1 VQEDEFME
9 KPREKDNRL
18 GVWIAVLIAL
28 VSLTTA
34 LATWR
39 TSSLGSKA
47 GDLIFQGLLDAVKR
61 QAAANENWRLAYEE
75 AGYARDYL
83 MTLDGLN
90 AQENSTDPASQEQA
104 AQLRTFLLSGMESLA
119 TPLGTDPA
127 YLTPEGWLNIQ
138 KRFAELEAQSADLSS
153 LDPLASFSLADT
165 YFAEQRWLVVGTILI
180 AISLFWLGLSQLS
193 HLRSRILILVLGVI
207 VYGIGLVWSL
217 GVEAVF
223 FIIRGGV
230 L

>member
-1 VQEDEFME
+1 ME
-9 KPREKDNRL
+9 KPKEKNNRL
-18 GVWIAVLIAL
+18 EVWIAILIAL

-39 TSSLGSKA
+39 TASLGSKA
-47 GDLIFQGLLDAVKR
+47 GDLIYQGLLNAVKR
-61 QAAANENWRLAYEE
+61 QAAANEDWRQAYAD

-83 MTLDGLN
+83 VNLDSLIV
-90 AQENSTDPASQEQA
+90 QENSTDPASQEQA
-104 AQLRTFLLSGMESLA
+104 AQLRTYLLPGMESLA
-119 TPLGTDPA
+119 TPLGTDPS
-127 YLTPEGWLNIQ
+127 YLTPQGWLNVQ
-138 KRFAELEAQSADLSS
+138 KRFDELEAQSSNLSS

-165 YFAEQRWLVVGTILI
+165 YFSEQRWLVVGTILI

-217 GVEAVF
+217 GVEFVF
-223 FIIRGGV
+223 FILRGGV